1 MTKFLAIFVKHTI
14 LTDVLQLLVAPMTLK
29 IIRMKF

>member
-14 LTDVLQLLVAPMTLK
+14 LTDVLVAPMTLK
-29 IIRMKF
+29 IIRMNF